1 MAFNTFNI
9 MYSLVNLLK
18 TAMSNG
24 KLKKNEVIDFASNIS
39 NIFNKMS
46 NRFYKYA
53 DDMLAVCSMLN
64 GVDIFSIFFM
74 LVRIQSRKVVINAP
88 LEKSTFSRQ

>member
-1 MAFNTFNI
+1 